1 MKLAAS
7 SLVVLLLAS
16 TTSFANADSTVKK
29 ASEQESTLV
38 STTSTQPALIKNI
51 PAESLYQI
59 LAAEFALDRVEPEI
73 ALANYIAA
81 AKQTQDKKVAKRA
94 TEIALTVG
102 SLEIALQP
110 ATLWAKLAQND
121 LEAQITI
128 AAIYLRL
135 HKPKEAEPFLVQLSS
150 ISPELA
156 NQHFLLLYQQLPEES
171 EKNELVK
178 ALTQISKENAKPLG
192 AELSLAE
199 IYLSQKKT
207 EEAITFSQRAM
218 KKQPNALESIRIHSL
233 ALASVNKLPEAIQLI
248 DEKLKAYPSLELKEY
263 YLDFLTSNQQIEPA
277 KAVLK
282 DIVKNNTLDAEQQL
296 ELAKFAMQAQ
306 WYPEAESLLNKLKS
320 VDESKDVAHYFL
332 ARLAELN
339 NNTKAATEWYKQV
352 LTGPFHVLSQIRAST
367 LLVEAKDY
375 KGALEVIQHTQA
387 QSDEDYKRI
396 LLSEIDIL
404 MESNQHEPALEKL
417 NAVLHENPDDIDLR
431 YTRSLVATS
440 LKKNDLAES
449 DLKWI
454 IEHDESHVDA
464 LNALGYL
471 LTNNTKRYKEAHE
484 YLSTALKLSPNN
496 PVVLDSMG
504 WLEYKMGNLEKSL
517 EILQK
522 AAGIIPDPEIAAHLG
537 EVLWHM
543 KDYKKAKDV
552 WNQGLALNPKNE
564 NILDA
569 MKRLIDKL
577 QPQVE

>member
-1 MKLAAS
+1 MKLAVTS
-7 SLVVLLLAS
+7 FVVLLLAS
-16 TTSFANADSTVKK
+16 TPLFANTDNTVKK
-29 ASEQESTLV
+29 ASQQES
-38 STTSTQPALIKNI
+38 SSIRNNPAPLQNT

-59 LAAEFALDRVEPEI
+59 LAAEFALDRIEPEI

-81 AKQTQDKKVAKRA
+81 AKQTQDQKVAKRA
-94 TEIALTVG
+94 TEIALTFA
-102 SLEIALQP
+102 SLDVALQP

-135 HKPKEAEPFLVQLSS
+135 HKPEEAVPFLTQLAK
-150 ISPELA
+150 INPELA

-171 EKNELVK
+171 EKNELVGS
-178 ALTQISKENAKPLG
+178 LIQISKENIKPFG
-192 AELSLAE
+192 AELSLSE
-199 IYLSQKKT
+199 IYLSQKKIK
-207 EEAITFSQRAM
+207 EALTFSEIAI
-218 KKQPNALESIRIHSL
+218 KKQPDSLESIRIHSL
-233 ALASVNKLPEAIQLI
+233 VLASINQLPEAIKLI
-248 DEKLKAYPSLELKEY
+248 EEKLKTKPSLELKEY

-282 DIVKNNTLDAEQQL
+282 DIVKNNALDAEQQL

-306 WYPEAESLLNKLKS
+306 WYPEAESLLNTLKNT
-320 VDESKDVAHYFL
+320 DESKDIAHYFL

-367 LLVEAKDY
+367 LLSEVKDY
-375 KGALEVIQHTQA
+375 NGALEVIQHTQA
-387 QSDEDYKRI
+387 QTEEDYKRI
-396 LLSEIDIL
+396 LLSEVDIL
-404 MESNQHEPALEKL
+404 MESNQHEAALEKL
-417 NAVLHENPDDIDLR
+417 NTALNENPDDIDLR
-431 YTRSLVATS
+431 YTRSLVTTS
-440 LKKNDLAES
+440 LKKIDLAES

-471 LTNNTKRYKEAHE
+471 LTNHTKRYKEAHE
-484 YLSTALKLSPNN
+484 YLSIAIKLSPNN

-517 EILQK
+517 AILQK

-543 KDYKKAKDV
+543 KDYQKAQDV

-569 MKRLIDKL
+569 MKRLITKTHT
-577 QPQVE
+577 Q

>member
-1 MKLAAS
+1 MKLAAT

-16 TTSFANADSTVKK
+16 TTLFANTDNTVKK
-29 ASEQESTLV
+29 ASKQES
-38 STTSTQPALIKNI
+38 SAIIKPSTQPTPVQNT

-59 LAAEFALDRVEPEI
+59 LAAEFALDRIEPEI

-81 AKQTQDKKVAKRA
+81 AKQTQDQKVAKRA
-94 TEIALTVG
+94 TEIALTVA
-102 SLEIALQP
+102 SLDVALEP

-135 HKPKEAEPFLVQLSS
+135 HKPNEAEPFLIQLSK
-150 ISPELA
+150 INPELA

-178 ALTQISKENAKPLG
+178 SLTQISKENAKPFG

-207 EEAITFSQRAM
+207 KEALTFSELAI
-218 KKQPNALESIRIHSL
+218 KKQPDSLESIRIHSL
-233 ALASVNKLPEAIQLI
+233 ALASINKLPEAIKLI
-248 DEKLKAYPSLELKEY
+248 EEKLKTKPSLDLKEY

-282 DIVKNNTLDAEQQL
+282 DIVKNNALDAEQQL

-306 WYPEAESLLNKLKS
+306 WYPEAESLLNTLKNT
-320 VDESKDVAHYFL
+320 DESKDIAHYFL

-367 LLVEAKDY
+367 LLSEVKDY
-375 KGALEVIQHTQA
+375 KGALEVIKHTQA
-387 QSDEDYKRI
+387 QTDEDYKRI
-396 LLSEIDIL
+396 LLSEVDIL
-404 MESNQHEPALEKL
+404 MESNQHEAALVKL
-417 NAVLHENPDDIDLR
+417 NAALNEEPDDIDLR

-440 LKKNDLAES
+440 LKKIDIAES

-454 IEHDESHVDA
+454 IEHDGSHVDA

-471 LTNNTKRYKEAHE
+471 LTNHTKRYKEAHE
-484 YLSTALKLSPNN
+484 YLSIALKLSPNN

-543 KDYKKAKDV
+543 KDYQKAQDV
-552 WNQGLALNPKNE
+552 WNKGLALNPKNE

-569 MKRLIDKL
+569 MKRLITKTHTH
-577 QPQVE
+577 VK